1 MKRFF
6 YFISLTLI
14 VFFVVSAGFV
24 GLVSAELEWTF
35 RKQVPLTAAPLDNAV
50 SADGQSLYILS
61 AGEILVYSLTQNKA
75 INTIPIEGE
84 YDRISVSPKGNSLI
98 VTSSAG
104 KSLKIIDLE
113 FRYNIDVSDLPLK
126 GPADAPV
133 TIAVFSDYQWPYC
146 ARLEPLLQQVLDKNP
161 DKVNLVIKH
170 FPLNSHKFA
179 RRAASVALA
188 AARQGKFWECHAKI
202 FENYRGINE
211 AKVQEIANEIGLD
224 MARLNK
230 DGRDPAIQKLI
241 NRDLINGRQ
250 SGVRGTPAIFV
261 NGKRLN
267 NRSLAGFQQAIDAE
281 LKKM

>member
-1 MKRFF
+1 
-6 YFISLTLI
+6 
-14 VFFVVSAGFV
+14 
-24 GLVSAELEWTF
+24 
-35 RKQVPLTAAPLDNAV
+35 
-50 SADGQSLYILS
+50 
-61 AGEILVYSLTQNKA
+61 
-75 INTIPIEGE
+75 
-84 YDRISVSPKGNSLI
+84 
-98 VTSSAG
+98 
-104 KSLKIIDLE
+104 
-113 FRYNIDVSDLPLK
+113 
-126 GPADAPV
+126 
-133 TIAVFSDYQWPYC
+133 
-146 ARLEPLLQQVLDKNP
+146 VLDKNP

-188 AARQGKFWECHAKI
+188 ADRQGKFWECHEKI
-202 FENYRGINE
+202 FENYRSINE

-230 DGRDPAIQKLI
+230 DAGDPAIQKLI